1 MTSLWVWSIV
11 NIIKIRIRI
20 NADRVECLGQIENY
34 TKKLSE
40 R

>member
-1 MTSLWVWSIV
+1 MGMVYCEYYQDQ
-11 NIIKIRIRI
+11 
-20 NADRVECLGQIENY
+20 DRVECLGQIENY